1 MGIAA
6 VRDAFNAVASPAYN
20 CTQALLGYDFAH
32 DVQWQVLTFS
42 GMDADGNPFSVTDR
56 LLPGADVAAGARATA
71 ANLLS
76 SSREKPPT

>member
-56 LLPGADVAAGARATA
+56 LRPGTDVNSAARVMAQQ
-71 ANLLS
+71 LLDKG
-76 SSREKPPT
+76 KPA